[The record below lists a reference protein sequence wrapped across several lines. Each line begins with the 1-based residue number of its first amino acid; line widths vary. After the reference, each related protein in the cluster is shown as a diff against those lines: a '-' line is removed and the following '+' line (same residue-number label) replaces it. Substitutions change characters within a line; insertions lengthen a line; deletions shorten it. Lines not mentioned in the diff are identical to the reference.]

1 MNNINFTGIKNVG
14 YTQRYYTQK
23 GEYVKTGDEFTEV
36 ENEHF
41 INFELTDDFNG
52 NDLSEYKRI
61 IRTTDLHNFVN
72 PVNPNF
78 LNIMIS
84 KDVVTDN
91 LGPKKDYQIWINDS
105 DRELEIKDKNLAMM
119 SFIAKMLRKATNMP
133 ENKFVV
139 NRDYLD
145 SYDAKSAIIM
155 GENLEDTY
163 KELYPAKIRKIH
175 SPKNVKRGA
184 EEMNDLVKD
193 MMFDYFA

>member
-105 DRELEIKDKNLAMM
+105 DRELEIKHKNLAMM
-119 SFIAKMLRKATNMP
+119 SFIAKMLRKAANMP

-145 SYDAKSAIIM
+145 SDDAKSAIIM

-163 KELYPAKIRKIH
+163 KELHPAKIRKIH

>member
-119 SFIAKMLRKATNMP
+119 SFIAKMLRKAANMP
-133 ENKFVV
+133 EINLLLTV
-139 NRDYLD
+139 
-145 SYDAKSAIIM
+145 II
-155 GENLEDTY
+155 
-163 KELYPAKIRKIH
+163 
-175 SPKNVKRGA
+175 
-184 EEMNDLVKD
+184 
-193 MMFDYFA
+193 